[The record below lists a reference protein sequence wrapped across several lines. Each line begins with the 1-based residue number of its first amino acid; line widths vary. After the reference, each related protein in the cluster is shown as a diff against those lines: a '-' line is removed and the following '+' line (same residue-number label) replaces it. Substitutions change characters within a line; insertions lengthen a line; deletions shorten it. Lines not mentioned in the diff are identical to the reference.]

1 MRKLVIILTT
11 LYFLS
16 CNTQNQNGEQ
26 EKTELITQS
35 DSNLTKQIDTVVIVK
50 EPKQEI
56 IYKIVTTNEDNSIN
70 LKDIKK
76 LSEPLKAL
84 VALYAAFYGTN
95 CDGTTCELTSAL
107 GLGNQGSDEHKNLI
121 KKYFLSDRLADEVII
136 QDCYLA
142 PSGARSFSEYGYL
155 TIIDIGDSVKVNYTA
170 SVLFNHDGDGEK
182 IIGKDTYI
190 FKDNLYTNIQ
200 RIKDKSAY

>member
-1 MRKLVIILTT
+1 MRKLIIILST
-11 LYFLS
+11 LLFLS

-26 EKTELITQS
+26 EKNEQITQS

-56 IYKIVTTNEDNSIN
+56 TYKIVTTNENNPIN

-84 VALYAAFYGTN
+84 AALYAALGGTN
-95 CDGTTCELTSAL
+95 CDGTTCELTTAL

-121 KKYFLSDRLADEVII
+121 KKYFTNDKLADDILK
-136 QDCYLA
+136 QDCYLP
-142 PSGARSFSEYGYL
+142 PSGARSFSEYSFINIY
-155 TIIDIGDSVKVNYTA
+155 DKGDTVKVKYEL
-170 SVLFNHDGDGEK
+170 SSISGHDGDVTVK
-182 IIGKDTYI
+182 KDTDTYI
-190 FKDNLYTNIQ
+190 FENNAFK
-200 RIKDKSAY
+200 RK